1 MLLLYIPEILL
12 ANLIGPNSITQPAAT
27 LKPGRSHCFIPLI
40 SLFLFPSFFYF
51 TYSRSRAQRETCR
64 ISCAY
69 GYTML
74 YPRAELHVP
83 VRAAWVIR
91 CNLLEMLKIIFSTSP
106 LFLSSSLSFFFF
118 IAPFSFSL
126 PSVRPSGRAHFSVYV
141 TFSLVF
147 SLLLSFIHSPSVDRS
162 RLSLC
167 RRIARING
175 FVQSTAITYPASAL

>member
-40 SLFLFPSFFYF
+40 SLFLFLSFFYF
-51 TYSRSRAQRETCR
+51 TYSRSRAQRKTCR

-83 VRAAWVIR
+83 VRAARVIR

-106 LFLSSSLSFFFF
+106 LFLSSSLSFFFHR
-118 IAPFSFSL
+118 SL
-126 PSVRPSGRAHFSVYV
+126 LFLAAVRPSGRAHFSVYV